1 MINYSFFMCMNMKIV
16 PLQDRAPHT
25 PASSDRRSAPCAVTT
40 GPAPGAREDRA
51 LRTPR
56 SIQASDPRNARSGRC
71 RSKAQSLS
79 RTHQA
84 GSRRSI
90 PLVHPL
96 TGWPRTDAAVC
107 PEPAK
112 GANDPKFSAQPGQS
126 TECTGS
132 ARQSGG
138 CVIPWS
144 FRRSVRRSS
153 SAGFWADGARPVP
166 SA

>member
-1 MINYSFFMCMNMKIV
+1 MKMKIV
-16 PLQDRAPHT
+16 LPQGRAPHK
-25 PASSDRRSAPCAVTT
+25 PASSDRRSAPCAVST

-51 LRTPR
+51 LRTPQ
-56 SIQASDPRNARSGRC
+56 SIQASDPRNARPGR
-71 RSKAQSLS
+71 RRGKAQS

-112 GANDPKFSAQPGQS
+112 GANDPRFSAQPAQS

-132 ARQSGG
+132 VRQSGG

-144 FRRSVRRSS
+144 FRRSVRRSG